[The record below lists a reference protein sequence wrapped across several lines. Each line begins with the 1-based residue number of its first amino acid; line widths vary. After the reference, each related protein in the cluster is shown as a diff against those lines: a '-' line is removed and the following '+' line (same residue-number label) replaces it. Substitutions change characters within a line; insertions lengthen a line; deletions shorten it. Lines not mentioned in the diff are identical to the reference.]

1 MRNRATT
8 GVSLIEK
15 AYSVLSGSVPSC
27 YTVSSQYGIHAI
39 ETSHQGRHMNY
50 NIIKFYTRGRNAS
63 MKSFATT
70 GGDHVAVPRLAHD
83 RRGASSG
90 GRGPSLFK
98 KLLLLAPPALAGY
111 LGFWQLGRREE
122 KMEMLEERNRMMS
135 HQEDPQNVFQLMA
148 VNAQSPGCGI
158 PEYMQVSAS
167 GIYDEEK
174 SQFIGPRPRSTMGV
188 TEAGYFMVTPLV
200 HSSGESAVLV
210 LRGWVPASWKSG
222 DVDNKSRSKN
232 HTEFNVRGVVRF
244 SERPSMFVPKNNA
257 ERGDWFFI
265 DVPALCKATGLPQS
279 TPLIEIV
286 TQDEEIVQSGGKANP
301 TAMDILGGR
310 TTIQSVN
317 DVRGGEEYPLPKSL
331 GDLRH
336 FSVMP
341 RDHMNYALTWFSLSA
356 ATTGLALQIL
366 RKRM

>member
-1 MRNRATT
+1 
-8 GVSLIEK
+8 
-15 AYSVLSGSVPSC
+15 
-27 YTVSSQYGIHAI
+27 
-39 ETSHQGRHMNY
+39 MNN
-50 NIIKFYTRGRNAS
+50 NIIKVYSRGRNAS
-63 MKSFATT
+63 TKPYTT
-70 GGDHVAVPRLAHD
+70 GGGNHVAVPRLAHD

-90 GRGPSLFK
+90 GQGPSLFK

-122 KMEMLEERNRMMS
+122 KVAMLEERKRMMS
-135 HQEDPQNVFQLMA
+135 HQDDPQSVFQLMA
-148 VNAQSPGCGI
+148 VHAQSPGSGI
-158 PEYMQVSAS
+158 PEYMQVSAA
-167 GIYDEEK
+167 GVYDEEK

-200 HSSGESAVLV
+200 QSSGDSAVLV

-222 DVDNKSRSKN
+222 DIDKNPRSK
-232 HTEFNVRGVVRF
+232 TKAQVNVRGVVRY

-265 DVPALCKATGLPQS
+265 DVPALCEATGLPES

-286 TQDEEIVQSGGKANP
+286 TMDEEIVQSGGKANP

-317 DVRGGEEYPLPKSL
+317 DVRDGEEYPLPKSL
-331 GDLRH
+331 GDMRH

-356 ATTGLALQIL
+356 ATTGLAISIL
-366 RKRM
+366 RKRI